1 MANPTNKEDPR
12 TFLYLGKELKA
23 ELVDFAVSDARFE
36 SVSACARH
44 LIQRGMDADKKDRE
58 EPLKAVN

>member
-1 MANPTNKEDPR
+1 MANKVNREDPR
-12 TFLYLGKELKA
+12 TFLYLGVLKA

-44 LIQRGMDADKKDRE
+44 LIKLGMDADKEDRE
-58 EPLKAVN
+58 KALKSVS